1 MLYTILG
8 AHWVPPPEQE
18 REPWSPT
25 LDVFDAGGAL
35 AAAEAARDRHGR
47 LPTWRIIV
55 ALSGKTT
62 CTLAP
67 WLKDQ
72 GAPRIVP
79 GRPRELPYTVF
90 GFWVQEET
98 AAVRVMAPSAADAL
112 QRTRAD
118 ARLRHGP
125 GARGL
130 VLVAAVPGTPIP
142 SLTLESLARGWS
154 LGIAT

>member
-8 AHWVPPPEQE
+8 AHWAPPAEPD
-18 REPWSPT
+18 REPWAPT
-25 LDVFDAGGAL
+25 LDVFEAGAAI
-35 AAAEAARDRHGR
+35 AAAEAARAKHGR

-55 ALSGKTT
+55 ALSGKTS

-72 GAPRIVP
+72 QTAKPVP
-79 GRPRELPYTVF
+79 GRSRDLPYTVF

-98 AAVRVMAPSAADAL
+98 AAVRVMAPNAAEALKRIRDDAKV
-112 QRTRAD
+112 RY
-118 ARLRHGP
+118 GG

-130 VLVAAVPGTPIP
+130 VLVAAVPGAPIP
-142 SLTLESLARGWS
+142 SLTVESLARGWS
-154 LGIAT
+154 LAIAT